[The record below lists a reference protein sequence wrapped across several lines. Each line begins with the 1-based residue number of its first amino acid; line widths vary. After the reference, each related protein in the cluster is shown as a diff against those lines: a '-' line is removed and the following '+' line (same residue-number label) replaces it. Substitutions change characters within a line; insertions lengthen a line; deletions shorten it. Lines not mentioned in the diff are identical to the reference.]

1 MQTWKSCDTLEHL
14 VLIEEF
20 DLLGDKCMLLVAMSK
35 CTDLLTVHPVEE
47 ASFATVPPG
56 VDVAIVSEGDGMIL
70 SERHI
75 DDLQVL
81 LSEIVDQFG

>member
-1 MQTWKSCDTLEHL
+1 
-14 VLIEEF
+14 
-20 DLLGDKCMLLVAMSK
+20 MLLVAMSK

-56 VDVAIVSEGDGMIL
+56 VDAAILSEGDGMIL
-70 SERHI
+70 AESHI

>member
-1 MQTWKSCDTLEHL
+1 ML
-14 VLIEEF
+14 EEF
-20 DLLGDKCMLLVAMSK
+20 DFLWDKCMLLVAMSK

-70 SERHI
+70 AESHI

-81 LSEIVDQFG
+81 LCEIVDQFG